1 MKFKITIISTLLGLL
16 CFSPFTVV
24 IAAPQISNEI
34 ITFKGISL
42 DTPGVKNA
50 VIKLCQEDES
60 NRSHDIGSY
69 HVEDKCTGAAF
80 QKSQDIIWL
89 SYGTLGKALGKITL
103 GRDDSLVKVEI
114 FGSKGEMQTQAGL
127 LETKYGQPVKSVTQ
141 VENKMGT
148 KFDKETFI
156 WIDSRGSRITVETMY
171 SKIDDGR
178 IVIESASVLALEKRI
193 GLWNAIEEQVEHK
206 HELV

>member
-1 MKFKITIISTLLGLL
+1 MKFKIVIIPAFVGLL
-16 CFSPFTVV
+16 WFSPFTVV

-69 HVEDKCTGAAF
+69 HVEDKCTGGF
-80 QKSQDIIWL
+80 EKSNAIWL
-89 SYGTLGKALGKITL
+89 SYGILGEALGRITL

-127 LETKYGQPVKSVTQ
+127 LETKYGQPVKLVTQ

-171 SKIDDGR
+171 NKIDDGR
-178 IVIESASVLALEKRI
+178 IIIESASTVALEKVTEK
-193 GLWNAIEEQVEHK
+193 LLIEAGK
-206 HELV
+206 NNL